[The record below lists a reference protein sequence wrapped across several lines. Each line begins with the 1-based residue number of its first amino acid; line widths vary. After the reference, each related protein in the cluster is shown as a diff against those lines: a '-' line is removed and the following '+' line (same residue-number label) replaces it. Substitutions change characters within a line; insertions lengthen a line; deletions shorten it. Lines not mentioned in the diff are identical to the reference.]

1 MTYILVQYK
10 APLSFFPDMTMN
22 WGAERCLQSAEVA
35 KEDDRFEEKTYTLGV
50 KDNQKNGL

>member
-1 MTYILVQYK
+1 
-10 APLSFFPDMTMN
+10 MTMN

-50 KDNQKNGL
+50 KDNQRMVFRRPEKAYALLQWGKI